1 MSDEDIYRVKLMR
14 WGDSSAAG
22 RTVTLKL
29 PDDTDEHPFKN
40 MPIGA
45 KNGQLME
52 ISVRLLN
59 EDGSPVTVRQKST
72 KKANQNVKPAAAPT
86 LEPATSTPA
95 KALETKPT
103 PNKRRVVRV
112 VPKVADKSDDTPAP
126 PVKKTRT
133 AVLKNVSRTKV
144 IHKPTPQSPP
154 SQVAPTPFETKA
166 TPSGAPVAAPMTA
179 APQPFKTHASPPS
192 AAPTT
197 PLSST
202 PQPSYPPSPPPPMPS
217 PPMPSPPPMPQ
228 PPPSDELRPQVP
240 GGGFSGDLDAYTE
253 QMSQA
258 AEALAAVADLMD
270 KEEEDDRPKT
280 PPSGTGDDE
289 GMSPGE
295 RAVVR
300 ATDLCKAVDKQ
311 RAGFFYFMRAMYPSV
326 PPIDPNDGTWSRD
339 ARATLAR
346 LCHHCDTDTLPSLAE
361 DEELR
366 RKFEELETEFERH
379 ERLR

>member
-1 MSDEDIYRVKLMR
+1 VSDEDIYRVKLMR

-29 PDDTDEHPFKN
+29 PDDTNEHPFKN

-59 EDGSPVTVRQKST
+59 EDGSPVTVQQKSPKKT
-72 KKANQNVKPAAAPT
+72 KLARKPTAKPIVKPTTVVSAIAPA
-86 LEPATSTPA
+86 EKPAP
-95 KALETKPT
+95 K
-103 PNKRRVVRV
+103 KRRVVRV
-112 VPKVADKSDDTPAP
+112 TPMVVDKPDATPAE
-126 PVKKTRT
+126 PVKKTRK

-144 IHKPTPQSPP
+144 IHKP
-154 SQVAPTPFETKA
+154 
-166 TPSGAPVAAPMTA
+166 
-179 APQPFKTHASPPS
+179 APQPQTPP
-192 AAPTT
+192 PVETRTT
-197 PLSST
+197 PPAPKT
-202 PQPSYPPSPPPPMPS
+202 TAPQPPSYPPAP
-217 PPMPSPPPMPQ
+217 PPMPSPPPMP
-228 PPPSDELRPQVP
+228 PPPSQDLQPQAP
-240 GGGFSGDLDAYTE
+240 GAGPSGDLDAYAE
-253 QMSQA
+253 QMGQA
-258 AEALAAVADLMD
+258 AEALAAVADRMD
-270 KEEEDDRPKT
+270 KEDEDDRPKT
-280 PPSGTGDDE
+280 PHTGSGRGDSDGE
-289 GMSPGE
+289 EMSLGE

-326 PPIDPNDGTWSRD
+326 PPIDPNDGSWSRD

-346 LCHHCDTDTLPSLAE
+346 LCHHCETNTLPSLAE
-361 DEELR
+361 DEDLR